1 MKLRLAILFFLIILP
16 GFSISQNIDS
26 LKVQKWLEDNTIYEG
41 CENRIDSLKAETN
54 GLRILMN
61 QYLIEI
67 DSLNN
72 FNSQLSSSMNEV
84 QLDKIVISIMRQY
97 NSEIYVEPQSGIFIE
112 ETEEQSQNWIF
123 IPENKSYIISSE
135 ELSICSCL
143 EKTRS
148 MSYSKILKY
157 LNKKRIQNKIEKS
170 INTLSTANIIKH
182 PNSLSKAISLDSF
195 FPRSEYLFTKQSC
208 LRIVIFDSDE
218 YQVTIFMKEIKR

>member
-26 LKVQKWLEDNTIYEG
+26 IKVQKWLEDNTIYEG

-157 LNKKRIQNKIEKS
+157 LNKKRIQKKLKS
-170 INTLSTANIIKH
+170 
-182 PNSLSKAISLDSF
+182 
-195 FPRSEYLFTKQSC
+195 QS
-208 LRIVIFDSDE
+208 IP
-218 YQVTIFMKEIKR
+218 